1 MTTDANPYMRVPLD
15 RVRTDALNGVRLARI
30 AWRQREPQAA
40 AVAMGRI
47 VEPSKSESVE
57 ECPN

>member
-1 MTTDANPYMRVPLD
+1 MTSDNPYMVMPLD
-15 RVRTDALNGVRLARI
+15 RVRRDAEHGVRLARE

-40 AVAMGRI
+40 AVALGRI